1 MFITVSWCLGSRS
14 QTSSLPSHLVTRRS
28 VPRLPM
34 QGALTSLLRE
44 EGMAYHRLEFL
55 GNDSS
60 AERLEDDEGGGG
72 GGREG
77 PLSPKQWSPL
87 S

>member
-1 MFITVSWCLGSRS
+1 
-14 QTSSLPSHLVTRRS
+14 
-28 VPRLPM
+28 M

-55 GNDSS
+55 GNDNS
-60 AERLEDDEGGGG
+60 AECLEDDEGGG

-77 PLSPKQWSPL
+77 PLSPKQWNPPQSSGVLPKAVESSVL
-87 S
+87 RLNHLHSKNHCN

>member
-1 MFITVSWCLGSRS
+1 
-14 QTSSLPSHLVTRRS
+14 
-28 VPRLPM
+28 M